1 MNEDRILGISSR
13 LWSQGD
19 IVHFV
24 LLGDIETDHPTFQTD
39 DLKLEVTV
47 EVRSGGGLL
56 PGSLPCLE
64 VILRVLTIVRH
75 KLLRCLL
82 G

>member
-24 LLGDIETDHPTFQTD
+24 LLGDIDTDHPTTGG
-39 DLKLEVTV
+39 LKLEVTV
-47 EVRSGGGLL
+47 EVKSGGGVL
-56 PGSLPCLE
+56 PGSLPCLRSSSGSS
-64 VILRVLTIVRH
+64 L
-75 KLLRCLL
+75 
-82 G
+82 